1 MNGKKWIAAGVL
13 TATVMFGSMGSVSA
27 AGEGYVNLPAVFA
40 SSPEAQQAGRTV
52 AQAQQTLQAQ
62 FAKQSPG
69 MSAQDKSALQQ
80 RLNQQLRDT
89 QRDALGP
96 VQKKI
101 AQAIETL
108 KNGGRLVNFDVEIFK
123 GRYDSSSYSIFNYL
137 ARQYGVKIPIKT
149 QGWINSSLLDITVKD
164 GKMSGGHM
172 SGKNQSTVIYKYM
185 NQLIEAVRKD
195 A

>member
-1 MNGKKWIAAGVL
+1 MQRKEFENRIKSLLPKAADNVVESWAEYATELDQDGTEAAADFYDKNYIALLLVKQRRGEEIATQLFNFGKHFTFNYFELQGAA
-13 TATVMFGSMGSVSA
+13 
-27 AGEGYVNLPAVFA
+27 E
-40 SSPEAQQAGRTV
+40 
-52 AQAQQTLQAQ
+52 
-62 FAKQSPG
+62 K
-69 MSAQDKSALQQ
+69 
-80 RLNQQLRDT
+80 
-89 QRDALGP
+89 
-96 VQKKI
+96 
-101 AQAIETL
+101 IETL